1 MNFGS
6 QADFTVLVNVKK
18 NYFVFLRY
26 ICLCVTKKNI
36 ACLLFP
42 MLVTQVLCLSLKS
55 MESYILQAQLGSTVG
70 KKRKKLFK
78 NSTTKSLFNNKLAND

>member
-1 MNFGS
+1 METNFDCL
-6 QADFTVLVNVKK
+6 ADFTVLANVKR
-18 NYFVFLRY
+18 NHFIFLRY

-55 MESYILQAQLGSTVG
+55 IESYILQAQPGATV
-70 KKRKKLFK
+70 RFK
-78 NSTTKSLFNNKLAND
+78 TQE